1 MFLVLDTSTERSF
14 VAICDLQAKILY
26 QSAFPFGLNSSNY
39 LLTEIEKGFLALK
52 ISANDLDFI
61 AVGIGP
67 GSYTGIRVGV
77 IAAKTLAFALNIK
90 LVKFNSLQPYLNKSG
105 TASIIDAKI
114 GGFYLLKDLEANPCL
129 LTLEEIEAYLE
140 GVKELVSPKIEQIQ
154 LKIEKKY
161 PRKWLFTEVNP
172 SVESVANL
180 VLKKFQKNE
189 FVELKDLEIL
199 YLRKTQAE
207 IEKGIF

>member
-14 VAICDLQAKILY
+14 IAICDLQAKILY

-52 ISANDLDFI
+52 ITANDLDFI

-77 IAAKTLAFALNIK
+77 IAAKTLAFALNKK
-90 LVKFNSLQPYLNKSG
+90 LVTFNSLQPYLQKAN
-105 TASIIDAKI
+105 TAVVLDAKI
-114 GGFYLLKDLEANPCL
+114 GGFYLLKDQFSMPSLV
-129 LTLEEIEAYLE
+129 TLDGLYEYLQGVE
-140 GVKELVSPKIEQIQ
+140 GLISPRIDQIK
-154 LKIEKKY
+154 LKIENKY
-161 PRKWLFTEVNP
+161 STKWFFTEADP
-172 SVESVANL
+172 SIEFIAKI
-180 VLKKFQKNE
+180 VLEKFQSGE
-189 FVELKDLEIL
+189 FVNINDLEIL

-207 IEKGIF
+207 IEKGII